1 VGPRTL
7 PEGLARI
14 GMICIYEVVDG
25 RIAKATFAI
34 GRPEAV
40 PSPGR

>member
-1 VGPRTL
+1 
-7 PEGLARI
+7 
-14 GMICIYEVVDG
+14 MICIYEVVDG